1 MNLHAHQYPKW
12 LLNQPN
18 FIHISWLFKHLFYQR
33 IPFLKKKILK
43 DLNENLNGDF
53 TILDLGSGDGQFA
66 VFAESKAKNC
76 RIFCNDIENANL
88 DFIDRYSKTHH
99 FEHFNCLNSSSEKEN
114 RLFDRIWIFSVLQY
128 VENEVEFL
136 KNAKLRLSRSGK
148 IFLYVPINHLKKG
161 WLYMILFH
169 SMNNYES
176 MSQRKRVYNFE
187 QLVELFDSVGLTV
200 ERHEFIC
207 SKYGIRAQEWLSNA
221 MMFFGSKNWG
231 VRLWGLFYFFMA
243 VLPIILWKWADRF
256 LPKNSQNSNA
266 VFVELSSKLTT
277 LN

>member
-1 MNLHAHQYPKW
+1 
-12 LLNQPN
+12 
-18 FIHISWLFKHLFYQR
+18 
-33 IPFLKKKILK
+33 
-43 DLNENLNGDF
+43 
-53 TILDLGSGDGQFA
+53 
-66 VFAESKAKNC
+66 
-76 RIFCNDIENANL
+76 
-88 DFIDRYSKTHH
+88 
-99 FEHFNCLNSSSEKEN
+99 
-114 RLFDRIWIFSVLQY
+114 
-128 VENEVEFL
+128 
-136 KNAKLRLSRSGK
+136 
-148 IFLYVPINHLKKG
+148 
-161 WLYMILFH
+161 MILFH